1 MRCDCFC
8 RTFWDNFVVS
18 IHTPTW
24 GVTET
29 VSAFYF
35 YVSVSIHTP
44 TWGVTISIMW
54 TLVCIL
60 FQSTHLHEVWL
71 LGRIE
76 LVRFL
81 CFNPHT
87 YMRCDRSKRSKSSSR
102 MVSIHTPTWGVTVPL
117 LLYLDIF
124 KFQSTH
130 LHEVWH
136 QCLSEVW
143 HSTLFQSTHLH
154 EVWHRRYDTVHWIW
168 RFNPHTYMRCD
179 QEKQKKCSKQSKFQS
194 THLHEVWQY
203 ISRTKVAHVSVSIH
217 TPTWGVT
224 YNYENN

>member
-102 MVSIHTPTWGVTVPL
+102 MVSIHTPTWGVTV
-117 LLYLDIF
+117 
-124 KFQSTH
+124 
-130 LHEVWH
+130 
-136 QCLSEVW
+136 
-143 HSTLFQSTHLH
+143 
-154 EVWHRRYDTVHWIW
+154 TVSAFH
-168 RFNPHTYMRCD
+168 F
-179 QEKQKKCSKQSKFQS
+179 
-194 THLHEVWQY
+194 
-203 ISRTKVAHVSVSIH
+203 HVSVSIH

-224 YNYENN
+224 RRIPPVLPVRQFQSTHLHEVWPGSTTTGRGLACFNPHTYMRCDLRTFFLWSSRSSFNPHTYMRCD